1 MGSLFQVYNSFHLGA
16 YQVAI
21 NEASDLLDLSPSE
34 SVEKDCYVY
43 RSYIALGSYQVR
55 LFSRVVFFFR
65 LLDRFSFSVH
75 LSLRVF
81 SEVFRRSFFRV
92 FGRLNER
99 GSREIGRMSVER
111 AFLSFLSLSLS
122 SSLCVDTNRFSRI
135 SSLSFT
141 SKKQLVM
148 DEIPDDSPS
157 ALQAVKSLATYL
169 ANPLDRET
177 QAQKMKDMLEDQ
189 AIAQN
194 ATVQLMAATI
204 FAKEGEMVEAMRC
217 CSTMLSLE
225 LSAFMVNLLISMDRV
240 DAAEKTLAKMVAND
254 DDATLTQLATAWV
267 NVALGGSKVQ
277 DAMYVYQEL
286 GDKYTWTVKLF
297 NGAATCAM
305 AMGRFEDAEK
315 ELLEALQRD
324 SKDPD
329 TLHNLA
335 VCALHLGKPATRFFN
350 QLKTLTPK
358 PGAVG
363 KMEELEKMFDTA
375 SEQMASA

>member
-1 MGSLFQVYNSFHLGA
+1 VLDE
-16 YQVAI
+16 I
-21 NEASDLLDLSPSE
+21 SDD
-34 SVEKDCYVY
+34 
-43 RSYIALGSYQVR
+43 
-55 LFSRVVFFFR
+55 
-65 LLDRFSFSVH
+65 
-75 LSLRVF
+75 
-81 SEVFRRSFFRV
+81 
-92 FGRLNER
+92 
-99 GSREIGRMSVER
+99 
-111 AFLSFLSLSLS
+111 S
-122 SSLCVDTNRFSRI
+122 SS
-135 SSLSFT
+135 
-141 SKKQLVM
+141 QL
-148 DEIPDDSPS
+148 I
-157 ALQAVKSLATYL
+157 AVKSLAIYL
-169 ANPLDRET
+169 SNELERE
-177 QAQKMKDMLEDQ
+177 QISIKMKEMLEDS

-194 ATVQLMAATI
+194 ATVRLIAAQI

-217 CSTMLSLE
+217 CSSMLSLE
-225 LSAFMVNLLISMDRV
+225 LCAFMVNLLCSMDRADV
-240 DAAEKTLAKMVAND
+240 AEKTLQKMVQID

-350 QLKTLTPK
+350 QLKTLAPK
-358 PGAVG
+358 PGAITKLEG
-363 KMEELEKMFDTA
+363 LEKMFDSAAEQTA
-375 SEQMASA
+375 

>member
-1 MGSLFQVYNSFHLGA
+1 MVL
-16 YQVAI
+16 
-21 NEASDLLDLSPSE
+21 
-34 SVEKDCYVY
+34 
-43 RSYIALGSYQVR
+43 
-55 LFSRVVFFFR
+55 
-65 LLDRFSFSVH
+65 
-75 LSLRVF
+75 
-81 SEVFRRSFFRV
+81 
-92 FGRLNER
+92 
-99 GSREIGRMSVER
+99 
-111 AFLSFLSLSLS
+111 
-122 SSLCVDTNRFSRI
+122 
-135 SSLSFT
+135 
-141 SKKQLVM
+141 

-157 ALQAVKSLATYL
+157 QLQAVKELARYL
-169 ANPLDRET
+169 ADPLDRET
-177 QAQKMKDMLEDQ
+177 ISQKMKEMLEDP

-194 ATVQLMAATI
+194 ATVQLMAATL

-217 CSTMLSLE
+217 CATSLSLE

-315 ELLEALQRD
+315 ELLEALQKD

-335 VCALHLGKPATRFFN
+335 VCALHLGKPSTRFFN
-350 QLKTLTPK
+350 QLKTLMPK
-358 PGAVG
+358 PGAVE
-363 KMEELEKMFDTA
+363 KMDELEKMFDTA

>member
-43 RSYIALGSYQVR
+43 RSYIALGS
-55 LFSRVVFFFR
+55 
-65 LLDRFSFSVH
+65 H
-75 LSLRVF
+75 
-81 SEVFRRSFFRV
+81 
-92 FGRLNER
+92 
-99 GSREIGRMSVER
+99 
-111 AFLSFLSLSLS
+111 
-122 SSLCVDTNRFSRI
+122 
-135 SSLSFT
+135 
-141 SKKQLVM
+141 QLVM

-177 QAQKMKDMLEDQ
+177 QAQKMKDMLEDP

-358 PGAVG
+358 PGAVE

>member
-1 MGSLFQVYNSFHLGA
+1 
-16 YQVAI
+16 
-21 NEASDLLDLSPSE
+21 
-34 SVEKDCYVY
+34 
-43 RSYIALGSYQVR
+43 
-55 LFSRVVFFFR
+55 
-65 LLDRFSFSVH
+65 
-75 LSLRVF
+75 
-81 SEVFRRSFFRV
+81 
-92 FGRLNER
+92 
-99 GSREIGRMSVER
+99 
-111 AFLSFLSLSLS
+111 
-122 SSLCVDTNRFSRI
+122 
-135 SSLSFT
+135 
-141 SKKQLVM
+141 M

-157 ALQAVKSLATYL
+157 ALQAVKSLAAYL
-169 ANPLDRET
+169 SNPLEREE
-177 QAQKMKDMLEDQ
+177 QVQKMKNMLEEP
-189 AIAQN
+189 AIGQN

-204 FAKEGEMVEAMRC
+204 FTKEGDMVEAMRC

-240 DAAEKTLAKMVAND
+240 DVAEKTLAKMVAKD

-350 QLKTLTPK
+350 QLKTLAPK
-358 PGAVG
+358 PGAVE
-363 KMEELEKMFDTA
+363 KMESLEKMFDA
-375 SEQMASA
+375 ANEQMASA